1 MIASSLEKAKDRLR
15 ELKLERRELIMKK
28 RINMPMSFD
37 EHCALETIDG
47 NVEQQ
52 EYLVEWIENSEGDWD

>member
-1 MIASSLEKAKDRLR
+1 MNISLKKAKNRLR

-37 EHCALETIDG
+37 EHCVLETIDG

-52 EYLVEWIENSEGDWD
+52 EYLVEWIENSEDDWD